1 MRKADVIFVPVF
13 ILWGTFIVQALYI
26 ADNATAERGGSVQL
40 VCGLELTPGAWSSN
54 VYAYKS
60 TTADLGLFGAS
71 ETAVCYE
78 DICLQHHRRYHPE
91 TDGSDVYINISNL
104 NRSEDEMFW
113 TCAYEFTRTKMFL
126 TVYTTPT
133 ASLLSSSFRDFY
145 DLSKGSAFLTCRT
158 DKCVYKNPIFS
169 WYIVFQNDTRNRFDN
184 GETTSWNSTSSCN
197 DSEMI
202 YYNKLSLQ
210 VNTIFPDNSDM
221 TVQFVC
227 AISFP
232 TLKNELVS
240 PPSGYVTFAV
250 QVDLVELLDGDEV
263 TTDNGILT
271 VTDNEPYTVTCKP
284 GPSRPRP
291 IFIFYIGTKK
301 LTESDNG
308 TFTFTPGRGHHGD
321 KIYCKAYNL
330 QGIGNAI
337 VSNKPT
343 IFVNI
348 PVSEVLL
355 RDGNDQLE
363 NCSVISVSEGVF
375 QTLSCTPDES
385 RPTPTIVWYIGEII
399 RQNHTSNIFT
409 FIPGM
414 DDHNKR
420 VYCVAYNLPEYDRVE
435 SYKPTLQVFGKPLPP
450 STFLFT
456 GLHGQNTTFYWIAG
470 YDGGYEQ
477 YFVLQYKHITVN
489 DWINHTQYV
498 KVAHQNAGA
507 RLNAYAAQIND
518 LAAGVYSARLIG
530 RNVHGESI
538 PMEIMGSTFE
548 ITDPVCESTVSAVCQ
563 SSSPVITTAS
573 VMGCVIL
580 ILFGIVTYLLLLLKK
595 SRRKSVT
602 KTEIKFEDIP
612 APLIETQSTVYDEPT
627 TTEQA
632 RETAYDE
639 LQKTETRVYENTTI
653 TED

>member
-1 MRKADVIFVPVF
+1 M
-13 ILWGTFIVQALYI
+13 
-26 ADNATAERGGSVQL
+26 
-40 VCGLELTPGAWSSN
+40 
-54 VYAYKS
+54 
-60 TTADLGLFGAS
+60 
-71 ETAVCYE
+71 
-78 DICLQHHRRYHPE
+78 
-91 TDGSDVYINISNL
+91 
-104 NRSEDEMFW
+104 
-113 TCAYEFTRTKMFL
+113 
-126 TVYTTPT
+126 
-133 ASLLSSSFRDFY
+133 
-145 DLSKGSAFLTCRT
+145 
-158 DKCVYKNPIFS
+158 
-169 WYIVFQNDTRNRFDN
+169 
-184 GETTSWNSTSSCN
+184 
-197 DSEMI
+197 
-202 YYNKLSLQ
+202 
-210 VNTIFPDNSDM
+210 
-221 TVQFVC
+221 
-227 AISFP
+227 
-232 TLKNELVS
+232 VS

-250 QVDLVELLDGDEV
+250 LVDLVELLHGDQV
-263 TTDNGILT
+263 NTDNGILT

-284 GPSRPRP
+284 GLSRPRP
-291 IFIFYIGTKK
+291 IFLFYIGTKK

-321 KIYCKAYNL
+321 EIYCKAYNL

-363 NCSVISVSEGVF
+363 NCSIISVSEGVF
-375 QTLSCTPDES
+375 QILSCTPDES

-420 VYCVAYNLPEYDRVE
+420 VHCVAYNLPGYDRVE
-435 SYKPTLQVFGKPLPP
+435 SYKPTLQVFGKPLPL

-456 GLHGQNTTFYWIAG
+456 GLRGQNATFYWIAG

-477 YFVLQYKHITVN
+477 YFVLQYKHIGVN

-498 KVAHQNAGA
+498 KVTHQNAGA
-507 RLNAYAAQIND
+507 PLNAYAAQIND
-518 LAAGVYSARLIG
+518 LVAGVYSTRLIG
-530 RNVHGESI
+530 RNIRGEST

-548 ITDPVCESTVSAVCQ
+548 ITDPVSESTVSELSQ

-580 ILFGIVTYLLLLLKK
+580 ILFGIVTCLLLLLK
-595 SRRKSVT
+595 RRQRKSVT
-602 KTEIKFEDIP
+602 KTEIKLEYVP
-612 APLIETQSTVYDEPT
+612 APATETQSTVYDDISNA
-627 TTEQA
+627 EQV
-632 RETAYDE
+632 REAAYDE
-639 LQKTETRVYENTTI
+639 LQKSGTTVYQNTI

>member
-1 MRKADVIFVPVF
+1 MKQADVISMAV
-13 ILWGTFIVQALYI
+13 ILWQTLMIVQALFI
-26 ADNATAERGGSVQL
+26 TENVTAEKGQDVLL
-40 VCGLELTPGAWSSN
+40 VC
-54 VYAYKS
+54 
-60 TTADLGLFGAS
+60 DLGLAPGNWNRVDVYQSSTMDFRLS
-71 ETAVCYE
+71 QTYSAVCGK
-78 DICLQHHRRYHPE
+78 DKCQQHPRNYVE
-91 TDGSDVYINISNL
+91 TDGFDVCINISNL
-104 NRSEDEMFW
+104 NRSEDQMYW
-113 TCAYEFTRTKMFL
+113 TCIHEHTISQMFL

-133 ASLLSSSFRDFY
+133 ASLLTSSFD
-145 DLSKGSAFLTCRT
+145 DLYSLSEGSAILTCQT
-158 DKCVYKNPIFS
+158 DNCAYKDPEFI
-169 WYIVFQNDTRNRFDN
+169 WYIVFQNGTRQPFDH
-184 GETTSWNSTSSCN
+184 GETTTWNLTSSCN

-202 YYNKLSLQ
+202 YYNELSIQ
-210 VNTIFPDNSDM
+210 ENTTFPDNSDI

-240 PPSGYVTFAV
+240 PPSGYVTFAL
-250 QVDLVELLDGDEV
+250 QVDLVELLDGDKV
-263 TTDNGILT
+263 TTDNGT
-271 VTDNEPYTVTCKP
+271 VTVADNEQYTVTCKP
-284 GPSRPRP
+284 GPSRPRQ
-291 IFIFYIGTKK
+291 IFLFYIGTKK

-363 NCSVISVSEGVF
+363 NCSIISVSEGVF

-414 DDHNKR
+414 DDHNKG
-420 VYCVAYNLPEYDRVE
+420 VYCVAYNLPGYDRVE

-456 GLHGQNTTFYWIAG
+456 GLRGQNATFYWIAG

-489 DWINHTQYV
+489 DWINHTQFV
-498 KVAHQNAGA
+498 KVTHQNAGA
-507 RLNAYAAQIND
+507 SLNAYAAQIND
-518 LAAGVYSARLIG
+518 LVAGVYSARLIG

-538 PMEIMGSTFE
+538 PMDIIGSTFE
-548 ITDPVCESTVSAVCQ
+548 ITDPVCESTVSEVCQ

-580 ILFGIVTYLLLLLKK
+580 ILFGIVTYLLLLLKR

-602 KTEIKFEDIP
+602 KTEIKLEDIP
-612 APLIETQSTVYDEPT
+612 APSIETQSTVYDEPT

-632 RETAYDE
+632 REAAYDE
-639 LQKTETRVYENTTI
+639 LQKTETRMYENTTV